1 MNPFRRILLGTGCL
15 PDELRGE
22 VMAEGVLLLEEG
34 LRGSVTYRH
43 YRAPGRRANWSKS
56 SLYTALAVTTARVV
70 VASGRGKTVDCPR
83 DQDGL
88 EVSTDGPDPP
98 AARVRRGQALPRAL
112 GPRGGAAAAAE
123 RAARRGGDRQT
134 LDHPQRGLTLN
145 VAGAAR

>member
-56 SLYTALAVTTARVV
+56 GLYTALAVTSARVV
-70 VASGRGKTVDCPR
+70 VASERGKTVDCPR
-83 DQDGL
+83 DQDGM
-88 EVSTDGPDPP
+88 EVSTDGPDRLLLVFD
-98 AARVRRGQALPRAL
+98 AAKLSHQRSGRVEVRLRLPDAQRAVVAI
-112 GPRGGAAAAAE
+112 GKPS
-123 RAARRGGDRQT
+123 T
-134 LDHPQRGLTLN
+134 ILN
-145 VAGAAR
+145 GV

>member
-56 SLYTALAVTTARVV
+56 
-70 VASGRGKTVDCPR
+70 
-83 DQDGL
+83 GL
-88 EVSTDGPDPP
+88 
-98 AARVRRGQALPRAL
+98 
-112 GPRGGAAAAAE
+112 
-123 RAARRGGDRQT
+123 
-134 LDHPQRGLTLN
+134 
-145 VAGAAR
+145 